1 MVAKLLARDID
12 TPLGSPVADAINVP
26 EQVVVN
32 VPTTLVMAVVAVT
45 VCDCG
50 PEVNTPDIVQEI
62 VVVDTVVADA
72 VDAAT

>member
-45 VCDCG
+45 V
-50 PEVNTPDIVQEI
+50 
-62 VVVDTVVADA
+62 
-72 VDAAT
+72 